1 MVVVVMAA
9 VVMVAVAVANV
20 GSGAIRGRGGGSS
33 RHLLDHVINL
43 KRLYNNIVTTYL
55 QSGGPLYE

>member
-1 MVVVVMAA
+1 
-9 VVMVAVAVANV
+9 MVAVAVANV
-20 GSGAIRGRGGGSS
+20 GGGAIRGGGGGSS